1 MNLPTWLTSI
11 RLFLVVI
18 ILGLFFWPYENV
30 GILTFL
36 GNAINTVYVIIFIV
50 FVVASLTDFLDG
62 YLARKLKQ
70 ITVLGTFLDSIADK
84 VLTNATMI
92 ALAFPFAWLPPTQ
105 ITIPLLLVIVM
116 VSRDLLMDALRT
128 LAMSKQKV
136 LSANLFGKIK
146 TFMQMV
152 MIPLV
157 LLNNSPFSFL
167 EPTLNLTLVFI
178 YITTIMS
185 LVSFG
190 IYVIQNRNIFTS

>member
-1 MNLPTWLTSI
+1 MNIPTWLTSI

-30 GILTFL
+30 ETTTFL
-36 GNAINTVYVIIFIV
+36 GNSINTVYITILIW

-62 YLARKLKQ
+62 YFARKLNQ

-84 VLTNATMI
+84 VLTNTTMI
-92 ALAFPFAWLPPTQ
+92 ALAFPFSWLPPTQ
-105 ITIPLLLVIVM
+105 MTIPLLFVIIM

-136 LSANLFGKIK
+136 LSANQFGKIK

-167 EPTLNLTLVFI
+167 EPTVNLTLVFI

-185 LVSFG
+185 LLSFG
-190 IYVIQNRNIFTS
+190 IYVFQNRDIFTT

>member
-30 GILTFL
+30 GTLTFL

-92 ALAFPFAWLPPTQ
+92 ALAFPFAWLPSTQ
-105 ITIPLLLVIVM
+105 MTIPLLLVIVM

-167 EPTLNLTLVFI
+167 EPTVNLTLVFI